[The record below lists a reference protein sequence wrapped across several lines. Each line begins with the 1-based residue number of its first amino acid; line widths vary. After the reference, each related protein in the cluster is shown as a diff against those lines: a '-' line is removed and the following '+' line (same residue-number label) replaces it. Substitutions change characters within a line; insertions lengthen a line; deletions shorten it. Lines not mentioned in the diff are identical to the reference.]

1 VFDPL
6 RVAPEDFA
14 SQLTLLDMPAFR
26 GITPEEL
33 VSCGWNKKHKLTVA
47 PNVVAFTRRFN
58 HVSSTLNEKYRLVT
72 RCRGEYLGLRK
83 R

>member
-1 VFDPL
+1 MFDPL

-14 SQLTLLDMPAFR
+14 SQLTLLDIPAFR
-26 GITPEEL
+26 GIKPEEL

-58 HVSSTLNEKYRLVT
+58 HVSNSDIIVPVLLYVYVAWSKM
-72 RCRGEYLGLRK
+72 
-83 R
+83 